1 MSAKRTL
8 YICKAICWN
17 CKKEFKAA
25 YGKWERKEKQ
35 CVVSPGNFSEKEKA
49 VAVENGVVIKTIFYP
64 NDDFYT
70 VNICPHCGKPY
81 SNNRIGELVGHEEK
95 EIVMLN
101 QISKRMFLNKQF
113 EYAGTIGKLDSDR
126 GNFKG
131 IYIIVRPEKM
141 QDILLNQTSNAGKY
155 KGKDPTV
162 NIEKLKQKLLVQ
174 ADILYLGKS
183 EGSVEKRMQQH
194 IEFWNGKPI
203 SAWGGRSIAQIQHFE
218 DLEVWYLP
226 CDNPKEM
233 ESALLNDFET
243 KYNQLPFANWRH

>member
-1 MSAKRTL
+1 MNSRITL

-25 YGKWERKEKQ
+25 YEKWERGEKQ
-35 CVVSPGNFSEKEKA
+35 CVVSPENFSEKDKA
-49 VAVENGVVIKTIFYP
+49 FASENGVIIKAKGYP
-64 NDDFYT
+64 NGEFYT
-70 VNICPHCGKPY
+70 VNICPHCGKPFGNDY
-81 SNNRIGELVGHEEK
+81 IKALVGHEEK
-95 EIVMLN
+95 EMVMLN
-101 QISKRMFLNKQF
+101 QITKRMFLNTDF
-113 EYAGTIGKLDSDR
+113 EYAGTIGNLERGR

-141 QDILLNQTSNAGKY
+141 QDILLNQTSNAGKF

-162 NIEKLKQKLLVQ
+162 KIEKLKEKLL
-174 ADILYLGKS
+174 ADAEILYLGKS
-183 EGSVEKRMQQH
+183 EDSIEKRMQQH
-194 IEFWNGKPI
+194 IDFWNGKPI
-203 SAWGGRSIAQIQHFE
+203 AAWGGRSIAQIHHFE

-233 ESALLNDFET
+233 ESALLREFET

>member
-1 MSAKRTL
+1 MSTTRTL
-8 YICKAICWN
+8 FICKATCWN

-25 YGKWERKEKQ
+25 YVKLTWKEKQ
-35 CVVSPGNFSEKEKA
+35 GNISPGHFTKDEKA
-49 VAVENGVVIKTIFYP
+49 LVAENGVIIKPMVYP
-64 NDDFYT
+64 NGDVYT
-70 VNICPHCGKPY
+70 ANICPHCNKPY
-81 SNNRIGELVGHEEK
+81 SNNRIDDFVSHEEK
-95 EIVMLN
+95 EIITLN
-101 QISKRMFLNKQF
+101 QTSKRTFLNKLF
-113 EYAGTIGKLDSDR
+113 EYAGTIGNLECDR

-183 EGSVEKRMQQH
+183 EGSVEKRMHQH

>member
-25 YGKWERKEKQ
+25 YGKWERNEKQ
-35 CVVSPGNFSEKEKA
+35 CVVSPGNFLEKEKA
-49 VAVENGVVIKTIFYP
+49 VAVENGVVIKTVFYP

-81 SNNRIGELVGHEEK
+81 SNNRIGELVGQEEK
-95 EIVMLN
+95 GIIMLN
-101 QISKRMFLNKQF
+101 QITKRTFLNNEF
-113 EYAGTIGKLDSDR
+113 EYAGTIGNLEHDK

-141 QDILLNQTSNAGKY
+141 QDIHIIPTSNAGKF

-162 NIEKLKQKLLVQ
+162 KIEKLKQKLLNE
-174 ADILYLGKS
+174 AEILYLGKS
-183 EGSVEKRMQQH
+183 EDSVEKRMQQH

-203 SAWGGRSIAQIQHFE
+203 AAWGGRSIAQIRNFE
-218 DLEVWYLP
+218 NLDVWYLP
-226 CDNPKEM
+226 CDNPREM

-243 KYNQLPFANWRH
+243 KYKQLPFANWRH

>member
-1 MSAKRTL
+1 
-8 YICKAICWN
+8 
-17 CKKEFKAA
+17 
-25 YGKWERKEKQ
+25 
-35 CVVSPGNFSEKEKA
+35 
-49 VAVENGVVIKTIFYP
+49 
-64 NDDFYT
+64 
-70 VNICPHCGKPY
+70 
-81 SNNRIGELVGHEEK
+81 
-95 EIVMLN
+95 MLN

-141 QDILLNQTSNAGKY
+141 QDILLEQTSNAGKY

>member
-101 QISKRMFLNKQF
+101 NSGKRMFMNREF
-113 EYAGTIGKLDSDR
+113 EYAGTIGKLERNR

-141 QDILLNQTSNAGKY
+141 QDILLKQTSNAGKF

-162 NIEKLKQKLLVQ
+162 KVEKLKRKLLDG
-174 ADILYLGKS
+174 AEILYLGKS
-183 EGSVEKRMQQH
+183 EDSVEKRMQQH
-194 IEFWNGKPI
+194 IDFLNGKPI
-203 SAWGGRSIAQIQHFE
+203 AAWGGRSIAQIKHFE
-218 DLEVWYLP
+218 ELEVWYLL

-233 ESALLNDFET
+233 ERTLLREFERQY
-243 KYNQLPFANWRH
+243 KQLPFANLRH